1 MRIRHFSILVLG
13 VLVGSTSSLIA
24 QSGTSQSSNTHGGFM
39 LFGGIGLP
47 SGDFAKADVD
57 FKGSAKQGYF
67 GGAEIMVSVA
77 PSIAIILNVKYLI
90 HKYDDSEIA
99 KQIASY
105 PLPGLSYTVGSY
117 TAILPMAG
125 IRLYTMSSIGLFVD
139 GEAGY
144 IFAKSPELTITGPGV
159 TEKVESQSG
168 NAFAYGA
175 SAGIDIGNTLV
186 IGASYI
192 ASKPKFDLTANL
204 NGAKTSETVDQA
216 MNVVLIFAGIRF

>member
-1 MRIRHFSILVLG
+1 MRVRHFSILVLAL
-13 VLVGSTSSLIA
+13 LVGLTSALIA
-24 QSGTSQSSNTHGGFM
+24 QSGTTQSSNTRGGFM

-67 GGAEIMVSVA
+67 GGAEIMFSVA
-77 PSIAIILNVKYLI
+77 PNIGIILNGKYLI

-105 PLPGLSYTVGSY
+105 PISGLSYTVGSY
-117 TAILPMAG
+117 TAILPMGG
-125 IRLYTMSSIGLFVD
+125 IRLYTMTPIGLFVD

-144 IFAKSPELTITGPGV
+144 IFAKSPELTVTGPGLS
-159 TEKVESQSG
+159 EKVDSQSG

-175 SAGIDIGNTLV
+175 SAGIDIGNTIV
-186 IGASYI
+186 VGASYI
-192 ASKPKFDLTANL
+192 ASKPKFDITANL
-204 NGAKTSETVDQA
+204 NGAKSTETIEQP
-216 MNVVLIFAGIRF
+216 MNVILIFAGIRF